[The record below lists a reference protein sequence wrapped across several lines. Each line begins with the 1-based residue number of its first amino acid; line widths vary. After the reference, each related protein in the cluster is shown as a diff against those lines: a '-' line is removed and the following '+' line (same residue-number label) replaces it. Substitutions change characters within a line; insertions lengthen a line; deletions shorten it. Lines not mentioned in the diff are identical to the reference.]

1 MNFIRDKTSVTIT
14 TTGNKSY
21 SYNYAVF
28 PRASSIFFKLISGKY
43 FALFVVTFQGNKQTT
58 ITTVSYF
65 KPFQG
70 PHAPTG

>member
-1 MNFIRDKTSVTIT
+1 MNLIRDKTSVTIT

-28 PRASSIFFKLISGKY
+28 PRASSIFLKLISDKY
-43 FALFVVTFQGNKQTT
+43 FALSVVTFQGNKKTT
-58 ITTVSYF
+58 VTTVSYF